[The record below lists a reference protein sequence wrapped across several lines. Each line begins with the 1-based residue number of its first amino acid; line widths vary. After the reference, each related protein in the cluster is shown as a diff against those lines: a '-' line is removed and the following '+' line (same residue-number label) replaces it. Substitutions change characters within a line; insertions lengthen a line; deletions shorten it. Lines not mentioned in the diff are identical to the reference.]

1 MLIQFLLRKK
11 KMKLYIPEMNSTTEA
26 KGQDTVIQLYHM
38 LLGRVCIVP
47 LIIFINP
54 VQLYSV

>member
-1 MLIQFLLRKK
+1 
-11 KMKLYIPEMNSTTEA
+11 
-26 KGQDTVIQLYHM
+26 

-54 VQLYSV
+54 LQLYSVWMA